1 MIYPGESEQ
10 RARKRFDKKQQ
21 MEQARKAARAPWYP
35 LEWAI
40 PPMVIDFLPIWYEK
54 RSGKIM
60 LPDNMDRSF
69 HWKFAAQFFAYSVIF
84 QRIHLSLSTFIDHLS
99 QVLLISLFSDLSGN
113 TSEGAIR

>member
-69 HWKFAAQFFAYSVIF
+69 RWKFAAQFFAYSVIF
-84 QRIHLSLSTFIDHLS
+84 QRIHLFFVHVCMTTFSSCYLS
-99 QVLLISLFSDLSGN
+99 V
-113 TSEGAIR
+113 